1 MESRAKSMSI
11 KQSVNSNPSNSLWI
25 NIPIW
30 QLLDRLLFFIRPIV
44 EYALGMHIGFAFG
57 WLFGLAAGH
66 YYVNH
71 FEPVYLDDLSQ
82 LSFWKAAPNMFAKCG
97 ALAGLIIG
105 VIAIFIINSKLLNQ
119 NVAALYEQGIT
130 NPSQIAQLLD
140 KNISQIKRKINTLI
154 RAGKINRK
162 ANAPSS

>member
-1 MESRAKSMSI
+1 MESCAKSMSI
-11 KQSVNSNPSNSLWI
+11 KRSVNSNPSNSLWI

-30 QLLDRLLFFIRPIV
+30 QLLDRLLFFIKLVV

-71 FEPVYLDDLSQ
+71 FEPVYLEDLNQ
-82 LSFWKAAPNMFAKCG
+82 LYFWKAVPNMFARYG

-105 VIAIFIINSKLLNQ
+105 VVTILIINHKLLNQ
-119 NVAALYEQGIT
+119 NIAALYEQGIT
-130 NPSQIAQLLD
+130 NPNQIAQLLD
-140 KNISQIKRKINTLI
+140 KNVGQIKRKMNTLL

-162 ANAPSS
+162 ANSP

>member
-1 MESRAKSMSI
+1 MSI

-25 NIPIW
+25 SIPICR
-30 QLLDRLLFFIRPIV
+30 LLDRLLLFIRPIV
-44 EYALGMHIGFAFG
+44 EYVFGMHIGFAFG
-57 WLFGLAAGH
+57 WLFGLVAGH

-71 FEPVYLDDLSQ
+71 FEPVYLEDLNQ
-82 LSFWKAAPNMFAKCG
+82 FSFWNAVPNMFARCG
-97 ALAGLIIG
+97 ALAGLMIG

-130 NPSQIAQLLD
+130 KPSKIAQLLD
-140 KNISQIKRKINTLI
+140 KNVGQIKRKMNTLV

-162 ANAPSS
+162 ANAPPN